1 MSLVN
6 EQQGNPGREVRESVK
21 GGSISVKDAEIFEE
35 RTGSETAVDKEQD
48 GISSELTHEREA
60 KLKKAYRRVDH
71 VVLHITNVAILNP
84 EQGTGIKHQLGDLT
98 GAQWAWILSAFA
110 YPYMALEPVST
121 VLMKRFSPRKWM
133 SRILLTWG
141 TISMCQAATQ
151 NYGGLLVCRILLG
164 FAEAGFWPGILFHLS
179 FFYPA
184 DRTGLR
190 IALLYISSQ
199 FAGMLSGLLAF
210 GLAYMNGVAGLAGW
224 RWMFLLEGAP
234 VLLGGVATIFVLP
247 DYPNDKAKFLSQE
260 DRELIVSELPENQ
273 PTADSKTWDWSQVKL
288 LACNP
293 VFYLFILIWTSHC
306 IGSFSV
312 AMVLPTVFYAL
323 KLENSKITQ
332 LLTLPPYAIGILV
345 VLIIATQISKRKV
358 NAWKCAIILEM
369 INCGCYVALLV
380 VSNAVA
386 KYVLVCFA
394 IVCASGVIP
403 ILLPELIRTSSG
415 TTATALTIGIVCCF
429 AHTASIAGPQVY
441 QDGYG
446 PHYRLSFSVSLGL
459 LAIAIAAMLVN
470 WMLIRRRDVKA
481 KAATTKAGQ

>member
-6 EQQGNPGREVRESVK
+6 EQQGSPSREARESAK
-21 GGSISVKDAEIFEE
+21 GGSISVKDEEIFEE
-35 RTGSETAVDKEQD
+35 RDGSEAAMDKEQD
-48 GISSELTHEREA
+48 GSPSLLALERETNPALEAHMTDVYGLGGFHPFARVLDWSIVRFYPQFAEETNAEYTSLERVYQGIRNTYGRFVGA
-60 KLKKAYRRVDH
+60 KLPVSIGESGLGYATRRWGY
-71 VVLHITNVAILNP
+71 I
-84 EQGTGIKHQLGDLT
+84 
-98 GAQWAWILSAFA
+98 GAMIIGL
-110 YPYMALEPVST
+110 ALEIIGYAARVQLNNNPFDGDSF
-121 VLMKRFSPRKWM
+121 LM
-133 SRILLTWG
+133 
-141 TISMCQAATQ
+141 
-151 NYGGLLVCRILLG
+151 
-164 FAEAGFWPGILFHLS
+164 
-179 FFYPA
+179 
-184 DRTGLR
+184 
-190 IALLYISSQ
+190 
-199 FAGMLSGLLAF
+199 
-210 GLAYMNGVAGLAGW
+210 
-224 RWMFLLEGAP
+224 WMFLLEGAP

-345 VLIIATQISKRKV
+345 VLVIATQISKRKV

-380 VSNAVA
+380 VGNAVA

-403 ILLPELIRTSSG
+403 ILLPELIGTSSG

-429 AHTASIAGPQVY
+429 AHSASIAGPQVY
-441 QDGYG
+441 RDGYG